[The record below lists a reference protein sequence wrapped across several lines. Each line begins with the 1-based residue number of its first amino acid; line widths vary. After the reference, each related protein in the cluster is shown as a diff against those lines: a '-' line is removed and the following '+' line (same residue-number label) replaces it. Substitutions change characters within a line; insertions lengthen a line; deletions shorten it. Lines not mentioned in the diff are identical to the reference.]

1 MFGGGDRFEEE
12 KDAAGPK
19 ALIQL
24 EDTNV
29 FDLPKPIYPNV
40 IAIGVINRQTRLDQI
55 LLQLDIPVSDYVYW
69 TSDVQLKVQLSP
81 KHYVP
86 SLDCPEP
93 AQIRAQSAGAASP

>member
-55 LLQLDIPVSDYVYW
+55 LL
-69 TSDVQLKVQLSP
+69 
-81 KHYVP
+81 
-86 SLDCPEP
+86 
-93 AQIRAQSAGAASP
+93 